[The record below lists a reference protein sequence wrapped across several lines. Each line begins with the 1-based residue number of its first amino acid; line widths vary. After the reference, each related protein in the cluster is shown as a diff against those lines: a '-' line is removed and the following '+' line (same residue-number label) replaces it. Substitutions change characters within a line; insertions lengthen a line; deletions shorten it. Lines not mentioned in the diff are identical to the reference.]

1 MEAVTPNLQR
11 SFGLGPRGPNLNPK
25 LGPEPAA
32 PGPPRP
38 EEQHHKPFFYIQPS
52 QQYLPMQSLQ
62 WPVAMPMPYNP
73 YYGYPG
79 LGLGLPMMPH
89 YQPNP
94 YMEPPGFVV
103 PHTHLHLMDYRR
115 MLNPQYYHTMAYH
128 ARRFRYQHN
137 SASKEMTSSEVQT
150 EPLLSVHR
158 TSTPR
163 SSGDSTDNTTTDQL
177 QSQGF
182 TVQTEESPS
191 EPQEK
196 VPSST
201 MGKPSKSTLVIQ
213 TEEVTIE
220 CCTTPV
226 GLQLL
231 HAQEAAEMSHS
242 FSQDLVQC
250 SSPTQSAILQD
261 EGLDLQADQS
271 EQDLNVCPD
280 TLLGGKPNT
289 GEKSLSLEDPMNQ
302 MDPVSVNESE
312 ETSTDEDLSAT
323 SKSFN
328 LKVVQ
333 VPFDPTYLDELRK
346 IESTVWSAEESF
358 VTSPVQNA
366 YMKASN
372 KTLNASTEELIM
384 LTQEVPTEEIIETEM
399 PAIAK
404 VELEEIVPSVE
415 MSEANIYP
423 ATDASPL
430 AELTNAAE
438 ESLSANI
445 LLLDNSPLESDREHH
460 QLETTNDQDH
470 QDTSFESLPA
480 YLPST
485 SWISDFNHSYHS
497 KKIPLAPMKQN
508 RPRNLHSLD
517 VSKRRRKL
525 NMDYKEQPN
534 VRKPKE
540 KYKPKGKVD
549 RQSFSDHE
557 CCLSRNFNENML
569 SSRWSNN
576 ERLCTR
582 CTAKRRINTS
592 PSSVCEGR
600 SLKRKAVP
608 FQQWNNVLLPTCETC
623 KSHTKRQLMRQDS
636 SPDLCSPHYGHD
648 TECDSSGN
656 SSCRTGQDFKKP
668 LALRQMATES
678 PMTIHPRL
686 RQSNCSHDDLQ
697 NQSVSWERL
706 RRCPHGNT
714 IREIDENC
722 DAPVSHEEKW
732 SNLDQMYPM
741 PKRQTAERSWRDAA
755 LNTYKGRFLKEATS
769 QHFINHKKTQP
780 QSQGICTKETRC

>member
-1 MEAVTPNLQR
+1 MEAATPNFQH

-52 QQYLPMQSLQ
+52 QPYLPMQSLQ
-62 WPVAMPMPYNP
+62 WPVAMPMAYNP

-150 EPLLSVHR
+150 EPLLSVHK

-163 SSGDSTDNTTTDQL
+163 SSSISTDNATTGQL
-177 QSQGF
+177 QSQAF
-182 TVQTEESPS
+182 TVQTEEYPS
-191 EPQEK
+191 ELQEK
-196 VPSST
+196 APSSKT
-201 MGKPSKSTLVIQ
+201 GMPSNGSFVIQ
-213 TEEVTIE
+213 TEEVRIE
-220 CCTTPV
+220 CCATPV

-250 SSPTQSAILQD
+250 SSPIQSDIPQD

-271 EQDLNVCPD
+271 EQELNVCPD
-280 TLLGGKPNT
+280 ILLDEKPDS

-302 MDPVSVNESE
+302 MDPVTENESE
-312 ETSTDEDLSAT
+312 ETSTDEDLSVI
-323 SKSFN
+323 SESFH

-358 VTSPVQNA
+358 VTSPVQNSF
-366 YMKASN
+366 MKASN
-372 KTLNASTEELIM
+372 KTLNASTEELVM
-384 LTQEVPTEEIIETEM
+384 LTQEVPTEEITEM
-399 PAIAK
+399 EIPALTE
-404 VELEEIVPSVE
+404 VELEELVPSVE
-415 MSEANIYP
+415 MSEANVYP

-430 AELTNAAE
+430 PELTNTAE
-438 ESLSANI
+438 ETLSTNI
-445 LLLDNSPLESDREHH
+445 LLPDNSPLDSDREHH

-485 SWISDFNHSYHS
+485 SWISDFNHGYYS

-508 RPRNLHSLD
+508 RPSNLHSLD

-534 VRKPKE
+534 VRKSKE
-540 KYKPKGKVD
+540 RYKPKGKVD
-549 RQSFSDHE
+549 RQSLSDHE

-569 SSRWSNN
+569 NSRWSNN

-582 CTAKRRINTS
+582 CTAKRRISTS

-608 FQQWNNVLLPTCETC
+608 FQEWNDVLLPTCEAC
-623 KSHTKRQLMRQDS
+623 KSHTKRQLMRKDS
-636 SPDLCSPHYGHD
+636 SPDLCSPNYGHD

-656 SSCRTGQDFKKP
+656 SSCRTGQDFKRP
-668 LALRQMATES
+668 LAPRQMATKS
-678 PMTIHPRL
+678 PVTIHTRL
-686 RQSNCSHDDLQ
+686 RQSNCKHDDLQ
-697 NQSVSWERL
+697 NQSVGWERL

-722 DAPVSHEEKW
+722 DAPTSHEEKW
-732 SNLDQMYPM
+732 SNLDQMYLTH
-741 PKRQTAERSWRDAA
+741 KRQTAEKSWRDAT
-755 LNTYKGRFLKEATS
+755 LNTYNGRFLKEATS
-769 QHFINHKKTQP
+769 HFNHKKTQP

>member
-1 MEAVTPNLQR
+1 MEAATPNFQH

-52 QQYLPMQSLQ
+52 QPYLPMQSLQ
-62 WPVAMPMPYNP
+62 WPVAMPMAYNP

-150 EPLLSVHR
+150 EPLLSVHK

-163 SSGDSTDNTTTDQL
+163 SSSISTDNATTGQL
-177 QSQGF
+177 QSQAF
-182 TVQTEESPS
+182 TVQTEEYPS
-191 EPQEK
+191 ELQEK
-196 VPSST
+196 APSSKT
-201 MGKPSKSTLVIQ
+201 GMPSNGSFVIQ
-213 TEEVTIE
+213 TEEVRIE
-220 CCTTPV
+220 CCATPV

-250 SSPTQSAILQD
+250 SSPIQSDIPQD

-271 EQDLNVCPD
+271 EQELNVCPD
-280 TLLGGKPNT
+280 ILLDEKPDS

-302 MDPVSVNESE
+302 MDPVTENESE
-312 ETSTDEDLSAT
+312 ETSTDEDLSVI
-323 SKSFN
+323 SESFH

-358 VTSPVQNA
+358 VTSPVQNSF
-366 YMKASN
+366 MKASN
-372 KTLNASTEELIM
+372 KTLNASTEELVM
-384 LTQEVPTEEIIETEM
+384 LTQEVPTEEITEM
-399 PAIAK
+399 EIPALTE
-404 VELEEIVPSVE
+404 VELEELVPSVE
-415 MSEANIYP
+415 MSEANVYP

-430 AELTNAAE
+430 PELTNTAE
-438 ESLSANI
+438 ETLSTNI
-445 LLLDNSPLESDREHH
+445 LLPDNSPLDSDREHH

-485 SWISDFNHSYHS
+485 SWISDFNHGYYS

-508 RPRNLHSLD
+508 RPSNLHSLD

-534 VRKPKE
+534 VRKSKE
-540 KYKPKGKVD
+540 RYKPKGKVD
-549 RQSFSDHE
+549 RQSLSDHE

-569 SSRWSNN
+569 NSRWSNN

-582 CTAKRRINTS
+582 CTAKRRISTS

-608 FQQWNNVLLPTCETC
+608 FQEWNDVLLPTCEAC
-623 KSHTKRQLMRQDS
+623 KSHTKRQLMRKDS
-636 SPDLCSPHYGHD
+636 SPDLCSPNYGHD

-656 SSCRTGQDFKKP
+656 SSCRTGQDFKRP
-668 LALRQMATES
+668 LAPRQMATKS
-678 PMTIHPRL
+678 PVTIHTRL
-686 RQSNCSHDDLQ
+686 RQSNCKHDDLQ
-697 NQSVSWERL
+697 NQSVGWERL

-722 DAPVSHEEKW
+722 DAPTSHEEKW
-732 SNLDQMYPM
+732 SNLDQMYLTH
-741 PKRQTAERSWRDAA
+741 KRQTEKSWRDAT
-755 LNTYKGRFLKEATS
+755 LNTYNGRFLKEATS
-769 QHFINHKKTQP
+769 HFNHKKTQP

>member
-1 MEAVTPNLQR
+1 MEAATPNFQH

-25 LGPEPAA
+25 LGPELAA

-52 QQYLPMQSLQ
+52 QPYLPMQSLQ
-62 WPVAMPMPYNP
+62 WPVAMPMAYNP

-150 EPLLSVHR
+150 EPLLSVNG

-163 SSGDSTDNTTTDQL
+163 SSSNGQL
-177 QSQGF
+177 QSQAF
-182 TVQTEESPS
+182 TVQTEEYPS
-191 EPQEK
+191 ELQEK
-196 VPSST
+196 APSFT
-201 MGKPSKSTLVIQ
+201 TGMPSNSSFVIQ
-213 TEEVTIE
+213 TEEVRIE
-220 CCTTPV
+220 CCATPV

-231 HAQEAAEMSHS
+231 HAQEAAEMSCS

-250 SSPTQSAILQD
+250 SSPTQSGILQD

-271 EQDLNVCPD
+271 EQELNVCPD
-280 TLLGGKPNT
+280 ILLDEKPNY

-302 MDPVSVNESE
+302 MDPVTANESE
-312 ETSTDEDLSAT
+312 ETSTDEDFSVT
-323 SKSFN
+323 SESFH
-328 LKVVQ
+328 LKVAQ

-358 VTSPVQNA
+358 GTSPVQNA
-366 YMKASN
+366 FMKASN
-372 KTLNASTEELIM
+372 KTLNASTEELVM
-384 LTQEVPTEEIIETEM
+384 LTQEVPTEEITETEM
-399 PAIAK
+399 PALAEG
-404 VELEEIVPSVE
+404 ELEEIVPTVE

-430 AELTNAAE
+430 PELTNTAE
-438 ESLSANI
+438 ETLSTNI
-445 LLLDNSPLESDREHH
+445 LPDNSPLDSDREHH

-485 SWISDFNHSYHS
+485 SWISDFNHSYYC
-497 KKIPLAPMKQN
+497 KKIPLAPMNQN
-508 RPRNLHSLD
+508 RPSNLQSLD

-525 NMDYKEQPN
+525 NMNYKEQPN
-534 VRKPKE
+534 VRKSKE
-540 KYKPKGKVD
+540 RYKPKGKVD
-549 RQSFSDHE
+549 RQSLSDHE
-557 CCLSRNFNENML
+557 CCLSRNFNENVL
-569 SSRWSNN
+569 NSRWSNN

-582 CTAKRRINTS
+582 CTAKHRISTS

-600 SLKRKAVP
+600 SLKRKTVP
-608 FQQWNNVLLPTCETC
+608 FQEWNDVLLPTCEAC
-623 KSHTKRQLMRQDS
+623 KSHTKGQLMRKDS

-656 SSCRTGQDFKKP
+656 SSCRTGQDFKRP
-668 LALRQMATES
+668 LAPRQMATKG
-678 PMTIHPRL
+678 PVTIHTRL
-686 RQSNCSHDDLQ
+686 RRSNCKHDDLQ
-697 NQSVSWERL
+697 NQSVGWERL

-722 DAPVSHEEKW
+722 DAPASHEEKW
-732 SNLDQMYPM
+732 SNLDQMYLTHR
-741 PKRQTAERSWRDAA
+741 RQTG
-755 LNTYKGRFLKEATS
+755 KPATLT
-769 QHFINHKKTQP
+769 NHRATF
-780 QSQGICTKETRC
+780 